1 MKPKFLFNQG
11 HCSFDEIHVRISSS
25 AAMQFYKITKTLYF
39 LELKKTI
46 YNYCLSARYMISCN
60 IYNTPSII
68 MKVKVLVPQSCPT
81 LCNPMDCS
89 HQAPLSM
96 VFSRQEYWSGVP
108 FPSPGDLPNSGIE
121 PVRLALAGGFF
132 TADPLGKP
140 LSLSRRV

>member
-89 HQAPLSM
+89 PSGSSIHGNLQAGILEWVAIS
-96 VFSRQEYWSGVP
+96 FSRGS
-108 FPSPGDLPNSGIE
+108 SPLRDQASVSCI
-121 PVRLALAGGFF
+121 AGRFF
-132 TADPLGKP
+132 TF
-140 LSLSRRV
+140 

>member
-60 IYNTPSII
+60 IHNTPSII
-68 MKVKVLVPQSCPT
+68 MKVKVLVPQ
-81 LCNPMDCS
+81 
-89 HQAPLSM
+89 
-96 VFSRQEYWSGVP
+96 
-108 FPSPGDLPNSGIE
+108 
-121 PVRLALAGGFF
+121 
-132 TADPLGKP
+132 
-140 LSLSRRV
+140 